1 MGIMRPEIP
10 ESALRG
16 QVHFGFWPSGCPSGV
31 QVNLHFA
38 TRSIY
43 TRKASESSK
52 EAFILKNTKEAVKHV
67 AKLLVDFHNDKV
79 MSQPY

>member
-38 TRSIY
+38 TRSKYLAGALVELLQIEKIPSGAD
-43 TRKASESSK
+43 RILHHAP
-52 EAFILKNTKEAVKHV
+52 EAFNGVE
-67 AKLLVDFHNDKV
+67 V
-79 MSQPY
+79 MPTGGR

>member
-16 QVHFGFWPSGCPSGV
+16 QVQSGFWPSGCPSGV

-38 TRSIY
+38 TRSTYKWIQRFVQKGLEGLEEKPGRGRRRGPLPPDLTDQY
-43 TRKASESSK
+43 D
-52 EAFILKNTKEAVKHV
+52 
-67 AKLLVDFHNDKV
+67 VDV
-79 MSQPY
+79 G